1 MRIILLG
8 PPGSGKGTQ
17 SSFISEYFKI
27 CHLSTGDIL
36 RSEVNKGS
44 DLGISAK
51 KYMEVGDLIPDELM
65 IKAINN
71 NILNLYEKGIL
82 TKNLINPVYSS

>member
-27 CHLSTGDIL
+27 SHLSTGDIL

-51 KYMEVGDLIPDELM
+51 
-65 IKAINN
+65 
-71 NILNLYEKGIL
+71 NIWK
-82 TKNLINPVYSS
+82 